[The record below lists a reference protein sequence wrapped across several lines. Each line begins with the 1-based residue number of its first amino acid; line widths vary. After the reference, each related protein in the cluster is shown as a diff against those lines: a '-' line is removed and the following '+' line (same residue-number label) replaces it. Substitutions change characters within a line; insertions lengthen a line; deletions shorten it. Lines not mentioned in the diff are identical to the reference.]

1 MTDQKAGERRR
12 PAPDEQPERRPQRNG
27 ARNGSRE
34 DGRRRVSAI
43 GAARRAG
50 ESLQALIGRRVEGVV
65 EVSREDDGWLVAV
78 EVLEL
83 ERVPNTNDVLGVY
96 EVELDP
102 YGALQ
107 GYRRRN
113 RYVRGSS

>member
-12 PAPDEQPERRPQRNG
+12 GRPDEQAERHPQRDG
-27 ARNGSRE
+27 ARK
-34 DGRRRVSAI
+34 DGRRRVNAI

-50 ESLQALIGRRVEGVV
+50 ESLQALIARPVEGVV
-65 EVSREDDGWLVAV
+65 EVNREDDGWLVAV

-83 ERVPNTNDVLGVY
+83 ARVPNTNDVLGVY

-102 YGALQ
+102 YGGLQ

-113 RYVRGSS
+113 RYVRGSSDSD